1 MTLGAEPYL
10 LSFEIELLYELAPG
24 LSLAAALLPALRQMP
39 LNRSPPTELVV
50 MFKYRVAK
58 KRAREKSYKCWIQ
71 MSKITE
77 DPVTVLVS
85 LYQFSGQLAGSYSC
99 EWNRG

>member
-77 DPVTVLVS
+77 DPVRIPVS
-85 LYQFSGQLAGSYSC
+85 LYQFSGELTGPDCSK
-99 EWNRG
+99 GHGG

>member
-1 MTLGAEPYL
+1 MTLGAEPHL
-10 LSFEIELLYELAPG
+10 LSFEIELLYELTPG
-24 LSLAAALLPALRQMP
+24 LSLAVALLPALRQMP
-39 LNRSPPTELVV
+39 LNRSPSTELVV

-77 DPVTVLVS
+77 DPVRIPVS
-85 LYQFSGQLAGSYSC
+85 FYGFSGELTRSDCSKRH
-99 EWNRG
+99 RG